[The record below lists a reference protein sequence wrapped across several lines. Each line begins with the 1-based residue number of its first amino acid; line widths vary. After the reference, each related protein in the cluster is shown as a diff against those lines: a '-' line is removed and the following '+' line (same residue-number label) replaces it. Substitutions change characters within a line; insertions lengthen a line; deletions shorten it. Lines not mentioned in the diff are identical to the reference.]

1 MRKYPNPMNP
11 CVVGVDVLER
21 SVDARGRLHSH
32 RLLSTEWGLPG
43 LVKAILGTSR
53 TLTYIRERSI
63 VDPVGKKMELCS
75 TNVSSGHDEQDHT
88 HQLGVGE
95 REAGVHTPPGGPRN
109 DRAHSGSRHYCE
121 GDQPRQL
128 SGKFNGQHDII
139 QCKEG
144 SRGLGVGDRPPE
156 LGAGGP
162 GSPCLQQGVKYHR
175 PLALRFPSP
184 RTRDTGWAASQRP
197 GLDVHALRVCQRGHS
212 CLLPVCPGT
221 LRRGTLERGRICY
234 IWANWLP
241 FLFFFFFFFFFFFG
255 GKVFLFKKLTL

>member
-1 MRKYPNPMNP
+1 MW
-11 CVVGVDVLER
+11 CSGT
-21 SVDARGRLHSH
+21 AW
-32 RLLSTEWGLPG
+32 LLSGSQQRPEHEGTGPAEALPQR
-43 LVKAILGTSR
+43 V
-53 TLTYIRERSI
+53 LTAA
-63 VDPVGKKMELCS
+63 L
-75 TNVSSGHDEQDHT
+75 
-88 HQLGVGE
+88 L
-95 REAGVHTPPGGPRN
+95 A
-109 DRAHSGSRHYCE
+109 
-121 GDQPRQL
+121 
-128 SGKFNGQHDII
+128 
-139 QCKEG
+139 G

-175 PLALRFPSP
+175 PLALRFPAP

-241 FLFFFFFFFFFFFG
+241 FLFFFFFLVERFFC
-255 GKVFLFKKLTL
+255 LRS